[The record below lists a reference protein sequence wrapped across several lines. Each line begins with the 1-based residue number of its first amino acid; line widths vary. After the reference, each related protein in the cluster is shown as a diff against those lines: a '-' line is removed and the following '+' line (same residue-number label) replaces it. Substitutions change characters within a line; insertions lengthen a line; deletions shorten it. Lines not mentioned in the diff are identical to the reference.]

1 MTEAMKR
8 FALVLNCMVSPF
20 STLCLIN
27 SSEKLDPKLKL
38 DFFFFSENDNR
49 VSVFEQS
56 TGNYHPCLHSGQS
69 APKVT
74 FQLKCVI
81 S

>member
-1 MTEAMKR
+1 MKR

-38 DFFFFSENDNR
+38 EIFFSENDNR

-56 TGNYHPCLHSGQS
+56 TENYRSCLHSGQS

-81 S
+81 SRDLF